1 MNQKREK
8 LGKLAVE
15 AMNRPLETTD
25 AREQGAEMTKPY
37 LEELRKAMEDGKI
50 KFPNKDF
57 FITVLTKK
65 EKLLQ
70 NVIRNYF
77 IVRSTC
83 PTPDYDQAVWHY
95 KKEFDDVGFIWCIPS
110 KPFCEYLITDG
121 YTVGPEYFELLQMV
135 YDFRDGKLMEKAIV
149 FNKEDILTGNVV
161 LEVKKDGQ

>member
-15 AMNRPLETTD
+15 AMNKPLETTD

-37 LEELRKAMEDGKI
+37 LEELRKSMEEGKV
-50 KFPNKDF
+50 KFSDKDF
-57 FITVLTKK
+57 FITVLTKR

-95 KKEFDDVGFIWCIPS
+95 KKEFDNVGFIWCIPS
-110 KPFCEYLITDG
+110 KTFCDHLVEEG
-121 YTVGPEYFELLQMV
+121 YSLSPEYFELLQTV
-135 YDFRDGKLMEKAIV
+135 YDFRDGKLMEKAIL
-149 FNKEDILTGNVV
+149 FNREDVLVGNVV